1 MKILLISPTLEG
13 IGGIAQH
20 VRDLIK
26 FLKENGHHVDVIS
39 SENIPTIPIKKLK
52 NPSFIYYLLFLKQNL
67 CKNYDIVH
75 AQHPIAAS
83 SNEKYF
89 RKKNSYNPWNIQ

>member
-26 FLKENGHHVDVIS
+26 FLKEHGHQVDVIS
-39 SENIPTIPIKKLK
+39 SENTPIIPIK
-52 NPSFIYYLLFLKQNL
+52 N
-67 CKNYDIVH
+67 
-75 AQHPIAAS
+75 
-83 SNEKYF
+83 
-89 RKKNSYNPWNIQ
+89 

>member
-26 FLKENGHHVDVIS
+26 FLKEHGHQVDIIS
-39 SENIPTIPIKKLK
+39 SENTLTIPIKKYKLFDICFFK
-52 NPSFIYYLLFLKQNL
+52 NKIY
-67 CKNYDIVH
+67 
-75 AQHPIAAS
+75 
-83 SNEKYF
+83 
-89 RKKNSYNPWNIQ
+89 KKL